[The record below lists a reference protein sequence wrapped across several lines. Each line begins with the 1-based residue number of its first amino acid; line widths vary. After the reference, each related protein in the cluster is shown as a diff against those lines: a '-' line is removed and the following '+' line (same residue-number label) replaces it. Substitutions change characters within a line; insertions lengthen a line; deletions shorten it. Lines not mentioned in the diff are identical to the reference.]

1 MRTVLVV
8 DDEECIRDLVRGVL
22 QNRDCRVLEALD
34 GYTALDCVRAEL
46 PDLILCD
53 CRMPGL
59 SGAQVLSRLRADA
72 RTAGIPFILMTGLRD
87 EETEMAGRFLN
98 AQGYLLKPFRPVQL
112 LEELR
117 RVLNPTP
124 HPASPAGSRPSAPA

>member
-8 DDEECIRDLVRGVL
+8 DDEECIRDLVRSVL
-22 QNRDCRVLEALD
+22 QNRDCRVLEAPD
-34 GYTALDCVRAEL
+34 GYTALDCVHHEL

-59 SGAQVLSRLRADA
+59 SGAQVLRQLRSDS
-72 RTAGIPFILMTGLRD
+72 RTAAIPFILMSGVRD
-87 EETEMAGRFLN
+87 EETELAGRFLN

-117 RVLNPTP
+117 RILSPPP
-124 HPASPAGSRPSAPA
+124 HPVLPATRPSAAV